1 MAAAAEEEEWE
12 EDRSVMPEEEDGDIE
27 DVPPPPLL
35 GRNFGSEDEDEAGSL
50 NSQSQWWPR
59 SFRYVR
65 AWCILYDLIPARL
78 ESHGRSCS
86 ETINK
91 RSC

>member
-1 MAAAAEEEEWE
+1 MAAAEEEEEWE
-12 EDRSVMPEEEDGDIE
+12 DGRSVMPEEEDGDIE

-35 GRNFGSEDEDEAGSL
+35 GRNFGSEDEDEDEAGSL

-65 AWCILYDLIPARL
+65 PRVVHSLRSHSCL
-78 ESHGRSCS
+78 ESRKPRA
-86 ETINK
+86 ILFRND
-91 RSC
+91 